1 MIRGAKRRTAITTD
15 VIVGFPGETD
25 TDFDETLSLLDEV
38 KYDGVYSF
46 KYSPR
51 PNTPAATMA
60 DAIPEEVKSR
70 RLALLQEKQR
80 LIQAETLRSLAGELY
95 EVHVD
100 GKSKK
105 ENSWYGHS
113 PCNRVVSLTSSVPNL
128 LGEYVQVRVTGCTAN
143 SLLGEH
149 FT

>member
-15 VIVGFPGETD
+15 IIVGFPGETD
-25 TDFDETLSLLDEV
+25 ADFDETLSLLGEV

-51 PNTPAATMA
+51 PNTPAISMA
-60 DAIPEEVKSR
+60 DAIPEEEKTS
-70 RLALLQEKQR
+70 RLAMLQEKQR
-80 LIQAETLRSLAGELY
+80 AIQAETLQSLVSEEF

-105 ENSWYGHS
+105 DNQWYGHTS
-113 PCNRVVSLTSSVPNL
+113 CNRVLSVTSAQTDL
-128 LGEYVQVRVTGCTAN
+128 LGRYIQARVTGSTVN

-149 FT
+149 IF